1 MEMAK
6 KKINSNSGTS
16 VSSYQQ
22 SVNEEKNKMGAYT
35 KKMGTSVRSLQA
47 SVKPLQAEFK
57 KHGKEMQEAGRTM
70 IAEGN
75 QNMKAKVKKFT
86 GEIKNQI
93 KENKAAAAHL
103 ENGVKFLVGEV
114 NKKKNDFQAYARGQ
128 FNNYIKA
135 FWG

>member
-1 MEMAK
+1 MVK

-22 SVNEEKNKMGAYT
+22 GVNEEKQKMGAYT

-75 QNMKAKVKKFT
+75 QNMRAKVGKFS
-86 GEIKNQI
+86 GEIKTQI
-93 KENKAAAAHL
+93 KENKAAVAHIG
-103 ENGVKFLVGEV
+103 NGVKFLTSEV
-114 NKKKNDFQAYARGQ
+114 NKKKKDFQAYARGP
-128 FNNYIKA
+128 FNGYIKA